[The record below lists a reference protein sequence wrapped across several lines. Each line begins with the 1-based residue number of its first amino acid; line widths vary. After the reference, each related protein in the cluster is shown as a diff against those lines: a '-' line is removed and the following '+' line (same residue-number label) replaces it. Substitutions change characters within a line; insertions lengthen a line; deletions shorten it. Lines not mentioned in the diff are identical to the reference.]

1 MAKVIYF
8 NISVTTLRYAAS
20 DDFNYLCGCLLLLP
34 STFSWAPG
42 GIPGQYKALWT
53 YIKEVQ
59 VHCAYLAILHSVKN
73 LSFLSKNSISCS

>member
-1 MAKVIYF
+1 MRP
-8 NISVTTLRYAAS
+8 VTILII
-20 DDFNYLCGCLLLLP
+20 CVGVCC

-59 VHCAYLAILHSVKN
+59 VHCAYLVILHSVKN